1 VWNQDVTKFFDPEEH
16 YQTHGITNEPRK
28 TPQAQNSGRQKR
40 PFLQSDRRIS
50 PRLNQILIPDTNIW
64 LEELE
69 WIDRI
74 INDVNYKVFL
84 ILVPVTVCHE
94 IEQKQQDSNVG
105 HLAREA
111 FRQMEAFLKKFPHR
125 IMRQSMTDY
134 DKSEKLFN
142 NRGNNDLK
150 IKQAAILMK
159 NNGFQVKIF
168 TRDKGFRIACYADDP
183 KVDLFNPISEEWNLK
198 VEEGIEKSKN

>member
-1 VWNQDVTKFFDPEEH
+1 MIPRNILK
-16 YQTHGITNEPRK
+16 HGITSEPRK
-28 TPQAQNSGRQKR
+28 IPQAQNSRSQKR
-40 PFLQSDRRIS
+40 PFLHSDRRIS

-94 IEQKQQDSNVG
+94 IEQKQQDSDVGLG

-111 FRQMEAFLKKFPHR
+111 LIQMEAFLEKFPHR

-183 KVDLFNPISEEWNLK
+183 KVDLSIPSLK
-198 VEEGIEKSKN
+198 NGY

>member
-1 VWNQDVTKFFDPEEH
+1 MTKFFDPEEH
-16 YQTHGITNEPRK
+16 SKAHGITNEPRK
-28 TPQAQNSGRQKR
+28 IPQAQNSGSQKR
-40 PFLQSDRRIS
+40 PFLHSDRRIS

-94 IEQKQQDSNVG
+94 IEQKQQDSDVG

-111 FRQMEAFLKKFPHR
+111 LRQMEAFLEKFPHR
-125 IMRQSMTDY
+125 IMRQSMKDY
-134 DKSEKLFN
+134 NESEKLFN
-142 NRGNNDLK
+142 HYGINDLR

-159 NNGFQVKIF
+159 NNGFQVNIF
-168 TRDKGFRIACYADDP
+168 TRDKGFRIACYAHDP
-183 KVDLFNPISEEWNLK
+183 KVDLFKPISEEWNLK
-198 VEEGIEKSKN
+198 IEEGIEKSKN